1 MSGSFRSERPGAIYL
16 PMYGD
21 GSFILVAADVHSCRV
36 CAVRE
41 HTAVYPPVVDS
52 VGRSAVVDTLV
63 TGSTTAVNSLLA

>member
-16 PMYGD
+16 PVYGD
-21 GSFILVAADVHSCRV
+21 GHVHSRRV